1 MESNISKVI
10 DITAN
15 RAKYDESV
23 KEILADKQ
31 ILARILKYTLD
42 EFKDAD
48 LKDIIANIDEPE
60 VSKIRMEPGYT
71 NTERVRKESEEDSI
85 PGEGKIFYDIRFSA
99 YSGEELIKILINIE
113 AQKTSKTSKLG
124 YHLDNRILYYL
135 GRMISAQKEVEFTRS
150 DYDNLKAV
158 RSIWICMDA
167 GDDEDS
173 INRIRFKQDTI
184 YGKDMDLSNIDK
196 VQGVI
201 IRLRKNE
208 NLEQS
213 KNILIAMLEE
223 LLRREET
230 EIKKKRLTDE
240 FNLEMNVVTG
250 RKVDVMCNLSEVLIE
265 QGEEKGKEIGKEIG
279 EADVKGF
286 YTWLYQ
292 NGRSED
298 AQRAALD
305 QKVYG
310 ALFKEYKE
318 KTDKNTEDGQQ
329 QR

>member
-60 VSKIRMEPGYT
+60 ISKIRMEPGYT

-113 AQKTSKTSKLG
+113 AQKTSKISKLG
-124 YHLDNRILYYL
+124 YHLDNRILFYL
-135 GRMISAQKEVEFTRS
+135 GRMISAQKEVEFTRL

-173 INRIRFKQDTI
+173 INRIRFMQDTI
-184 YGKDMDLSNIDK
+184 YGKDMNLSNIDK

-213 KNILIAMLEE
+213 KNVLIAMLEE

-265 QGEEKGKEIGKEIG
+265 QGEEKGKEIG

-305 QKVYG
+305 QNVYG

-329 QR
+329 QG